1 LGQIL
6 SLSET
11 SLINDLRGPPRAFFS
26 FARPIRPHG
35 LARVGPALRPG
46 AFLVSM
52 SASFNSARSAALSF
66 LEGIMAQVPGI
77 SKIYVEKMQ
86 NVRNFGR
93 LARPVADRFVLDFV
107 TDGAPA
113 KASLHA

>member
-1 LGQIL
+1 
-6 SLSET
+6 
-11 SLINDLRGPPRAFFS
+11 
-26 FARPIRPHG
+26 
-35 LARVGPALRPG
+35 
-46 AFLVSM
+46 
-52 SASFNSARSAALSF
+52 
-66 LEGIMAQVPGI
+66 MAQVPGI

-113 KASLHA
+113 KAPLHA

>member
-1 LGQIL
+1 
-6 SLSET
+6 
-11 SLINDLRGPPRAFFS
+11 
-26 FARPIRPHG
+26 
-35 LARVGPALRPG
+35 
-46 AFLVSM
+46 M

-113 KASLHA
+113 KAPLHA

>member
-1 LGQIL
+1 
-6 SLSET
+6 
-11 SLINDLRGPPRAFFS
+11 
-26 FARPIRPHG
+26 
-35 LARVGPALRPG
+35 
-46 AFLVSM
+46 
-52 SASFNSARSAALSF
+52 
-66 LEGIMAQVPGI
+66 MAQVPGI

-93 LARPVADRFVLDFV
+93 LARLVADRFVLDFV